1 VFIILLPGMDGTG
14 WLFQDFVKCL
24 PDGMQTKVVSY
35 PPDVLQS
42 YEQLDEIVIQCLP
55 VTERF
60 IIIAES
66 FSGPIAL
73 QLARRS
79 LNNLAGVVLVSSF
92 AYRPLGRMGPFLA
105 RLPFSF
111 ILRVPLW
118 SFMLRGF
125 LLGIDASDKDVQN
138 VREVI
143 SQVPRHVLAGRLREA
158 LTSEHGR
165 GKVGGGVQVVTVFA
179 AQDRLLGRAARRSI
193 LEVCPDAVVETVSA
207 PHLALQATP
216 MAVLSVLKTHLPCLG
231 QAEPEDGVKR

>member
-1 VFIILLPGMDGTG
+1 
-14 WLFQDFVKCL
+14 
-24 PDGMQTKVVSY
+24 
-35 PPDVLQS
+35 
-42 YEQLDEIVIQCLP
+42 
-55 VTERF
+55 
-60 IIIAES
+60 
-66 FSGPIAL
+66 
-73 QLARRS
+73 
-79 LNNLAGVVLVSSF
+79 
-92 AYRPLGRMGPFLA
+92 MGPFLA
-105 RLPFSF
+105 RLPLSL
-111 ILRVPLW
+111 ILRLPLW

-158 LTSEHGR
+158 LTSEYGR